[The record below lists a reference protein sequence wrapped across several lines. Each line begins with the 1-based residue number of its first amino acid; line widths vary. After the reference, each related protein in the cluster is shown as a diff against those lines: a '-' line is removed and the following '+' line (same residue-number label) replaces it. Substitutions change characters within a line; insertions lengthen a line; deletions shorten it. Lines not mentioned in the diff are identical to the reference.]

1 MFFGQ
6 NFFFNKIRP
15 LTIEDLT
22 EQREWMETVPIE
34 LERINEEVQDAIND
48 YDLIEEF
55 YYPLSQVITKFQP
68 LKKYTGARQ

>member
-1 MFFGQ
+1 
-6 NFFFNKIRP
+6 
-15 LTIEDLT
+15 
-22 EQREWMETVPIE
+22 METVPIE